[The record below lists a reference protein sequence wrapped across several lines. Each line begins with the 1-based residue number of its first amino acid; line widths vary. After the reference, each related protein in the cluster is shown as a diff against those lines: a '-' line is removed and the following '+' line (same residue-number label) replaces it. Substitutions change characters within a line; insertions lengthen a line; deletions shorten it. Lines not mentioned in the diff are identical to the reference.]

1 MKHKSTTLN
10 QAKILRKNMTEQE
23 KVLWNIL
30 RNNQFY
36 GLKFRRQVPIGNYI
50 ADFVCEIHNVIIEL
64 GGGQHNEQENVE
76 KDKLR
81 TEFLENKGYKVLRF
95 WNNEVDN
102 NLDGVCEVIYRTIFK
117 KY

>member
-64 GGGQHNEQENVE
+64 YGGQHNEQENVE